1 MKLKQLILSSIAV
14 GTLAFTSGIIQ
25 PVQAA
30 VGAEKSAT
38 TQNIESSATAQ
49 RATPATKQNVRTSAA
64 AQTPAPVTRQNV
76 GTPAATQTPA
86 PATKQNVG
94 TSAAAQTPA
103 PTTRQNVG
111 TPAATQTP
119 APATRQN
126 TGMPAA
132 TPAPTPTSMQNTEK
146 SAAVTTQHRINVDDK
161 VLEPTANKAN
171 VIYVEGQP
179 LVALRQV
186 SEALGYKV
194 SWDAPTKTA
203 LIDTTVAT
211 LAVQPDSKQILR
223 KGKLQ
228 NINLDTS
235 ESLLPAA
242 RIVDGTL
249 YVSPQAF
256 KLLLNDVNIT
266 KDEIYI
272 APQRSQSIDNPAQN
286 GQQNGVDTF
295 LPPEEDK
302 VIPYEEDTSATKEK
316 KPLVTV
322 KRPDTKTDTA
332 KTDTAKSDTDDTKN
346 TVNTKNTTN
355 TKTSG
360 DQRSNGLSR

>member
-1 MKLKQLILSSIAV
+1 MEDLMKLKQLILSSIAL

-25 PVQAA
+25 PAQAA

-49 RATPATKQNVRTSAA
+49 TPTPATKQNVRTSAA

-76 GTPAATQTPA
+76 RTPAATQTPA

-111 TPAATQTP
+111 TPA
-119 APATRQN
+119 PATRQN

-132 TPAPTPTSMQNTEK
+132 TPASTPTSMQNTEK
-146 SAAVTTQHRINVDDK
+146 SAVVTTQHRINVDDK
-161 VLEPTANKAN
+161 VLEPTANKPN

-322 KRPDTKTDTA
+322 KRTDTKTDTS

>member
-1 MKLKQLILSSIAV
+1 MKLKQLILSSIAL
-14 GTLAFTSGIIQ
+14 GTLAFTSGIMQ
-25 PVQAA
+25 PAQAE
-30 VGAEKSAT
+30 VGTEKSAT
-38 TQNIESSATAQ
+38 TQNIKSSATTQ
-49 RATPATKQNVRTSAA
+49 TPTPATKQNVG
-64 AQTPAPVTRQNV
+64 TPAATQAPATRQNV
-76 GTPAATQTPA
+76 GTPAAA
-86 PATKQNVG
+86 
-94 TSAAAQTPA
+94 
-103 PTTRQNVG
+103 
-111 TPAATQTP
+111 QTP

-126 TGMPAA
+126 TETPAA

-256 KLLLNDVNIT
+256 KLLLNDVSIT

-272 APQRSQSIDNPAQN
+272 APQRSQSIDNPAQS

-322 KRPDTKTDTA
+322 KRTNTKADTS

-346 TVNTKNTTN
+346 TVNTKKTAN

>member
-1 MKLKQLILSSIAV
+1 MKLKQLILSSIAL

-25 PVQAA
+25 PAQAA
-30 VGAEKSAT
+30 VGAEKTAT
-38 TQNIESSATAQ
+38 TQNIESSATTQ
-49 RATPATKQNVRTSAA
+49 TPTPATKQNV
-64 AQTPAPVTRQNV
+64 
-76 GTPAATQTPA
+76 GTPTATQTPQ
-86 PATKQNVG
+86 PAMKQNVG

-103 PTTRQNVG
+103 
-111 TPAATQTP
+111 
-119 APATRQN
+119 TRQN
-126 TGMPAA
+126 TGTPAA
-132 TPAPTPTSMQNTEK
+132 TPAPTSIQNTEK
-146 SAAVTTQHRINVDDK
+146 STAVTTQHRINVDDK

-256 KLLLNDVNIT
+256 KLLLNDVSIT

-302 VIPYEEDTSATKEK
+302 VIPYEEDTSSTKEK

-322 KRPDTKTDTA
+322 KRTNTKADA
-332 KTDTAKSDTDDTKN
+332 SKTDTAKSDTDDTKN
-346 TVNTKNTTN
+346 TVNTKKTAN

>member
-1 MKLKQLILSSIAV
+1 MEDLMKLKQLILSSIAL

-25 PVQAA
+25 PAQAA

-49 RATPATKQNVRTSAA
+49 TATPT
-64 AQTPAPVTRQNV
+64 
-76 GTPAATQTPA
+76 
-86 PATKQNVG
+86 TKQNVG
-94 TSAAAQTPA
+94 TSAAAQVPA
-103 PTTRQNVG
+103 SATRQNVG
-111 TPAATQTP
+111 TSASAATQTPTPATKQNVGTSTAQTP

-126 TGMPAA
+126 TGVPAA

-322 KRPDTKTDTA
+322 KRTDTKTDTS
-332 KTDTAKSDTDDTKN
+332 KTDTAKSDMDDTKN

>member
-1 MKLKQLILSSIAV
+1 MKLKQLILSSIAL

-25 PVQAA
+25 PAQAA

-49 RATPATKQNVRTSAA
+49 TPT
-64 AQTPAPVTRQNV
+64 
-76 GTPAATQTPA
+76 

-119 APATRQN
+119 APATKQN
-126 TGMPAA
+126 TGMSAD

-146 SAAVTTQHRINVDDK
+146 SATVTTQHRINVDDK

-322 KRPDTKTDTA
+322 KRTNTKTDTS
-332 KTDTAKSDTDDTKN
+332 KTDTDDTKN
-346 TVNTKNTTN
+346 TVNTKNTTS

>member
-1 MKLKQLILSSIAV
+1 MKLKQLILSSIAL

-25 PVQAA
+25 PAQAV
-30 VGAEKSAT
+30 VGTEKFAT

-49 RATPATKQNVRTSAA
+49 TPTPATKQNI
-64 AQTPAPVTRQNV
+64 
-76 GTPAATQTPA
+76 GTPAATQAPA

-103 PTTRQNVG
+103 P
-111 TPAATQTP
+111 
-119 APATRQN
+119 ATRQN
-126 TGMPAA
+126 TETPAT

-146 SAAVTTQHRINVDDK
+146 SGAVTTQHRINVDDK
-161 VLEPTANKAN
+161 ILEPTANKAN

-203 LIDTTVAT
+203 LIDTTIAT

-256 KLLLNDVNIT
+256 KLLLNDVSIT

-322 KRPDTKTDTA
+322 KRTNTKADA
-332 KTDTAKSDTDDTKN
+332 SKTDTAKSDTDDTKN